1 MPSFISQINVPRH
14 TLKKPTIKLADL
26 FFTYILIDFKP
37 MMKTKT
43 PRVIKER
50 VIRQWLQGYTRE
62 RIRRENGISAGIVS
76 AIIEEAGAQKEYN
89 NIDFLRQTSLMLKEE
104 GLELSFLGFAIRLK
118 KIMEENGINEED
130 QLETILSD
138 FATYCFKNNLSYET
152 LIASGSQALN
162 LSHKFG
168 IRVEKIPEY
177 IVQGKNI
184 IDRLEAKRREL
195 LGEILEERQEL
206 DTIVS
211 ELDKYET
218 EKPLIERI
226 KDLERELKEA
236 KRSEGNC
243 KRLIELSE
251 SRLHDEM
258 RAALRLD
265 KNVGEL
271 NVKLIEC
278 QDKLEERQDE
288 LDELKIK
295 TGNR

>member
-1 MPSFISQINVPRH
+1 
-14 TLKKPTIKLADL
+14 
-26 FFTYILIDFKP
+26 
-37 MMKTKT
+37 
-43 PRVIKER
+43 
-50 VIRQWLQGYTRE
+50 
-62 RIRRENGISAGIVS
+62 
-76 AIIEEAGAQKEYN
+76 
-89 NIDFLRQTSLMLKEE
+89 
-104 GLELSFLGFAIRLK
+104 
-118 KIMEENGINEED
+118 
-130 QLETILSD
+130 
-138 FATYCFKNNLSYET
+138 
-152 LIASGSQALN
+152 
-162 LSHKFG
+162 
-168 IRVEKIPEY
+168 
-177 IVQGKNI
+177 
-184 IDRLEAKRREL
+184 
-195 LGEILEERQEL
+195 LGEILEEKQKL

-211 ELDKYET
+211 ELYNYET
-218 EKPLIERI
+218 EKPLIEQI

-288 LDELKIK
+288 LDKLKIK